1 MKMLDGWLRTQ
12 DDTEKMPHTLRN
24 DDCLSTSFSEHILI
38 YAGKIRNQYI
48 PSCVHVCI
56 CKSDVFYPWSLCIFI
71 GRECGLNIYF
81 LLQKDEI
88 QHPLPSVNIG
98 SYKSKN
104 TGGGRGVVVLIM
116 CSSSPL
122 VVCSN
127 RNLSVERF
135 FPGWSNDT
143 NTRTAIYNE

>member
-1 MKMLDGWLRTQ
+1 MLDGWLWTQ
-12 DDTEKMPHTLRN
+12 DDTENAPDSKEW
-24 DDCLSTSFSEHILI
+24 CLPIGLSFSENILI
-38 YAGKIRNQYI
+38 CAGKRRNQYTL
-48 PSCVHVCI
+48 SCVHACI
-56 CKSDVFYPWSLCIFI
+56 CKSDIFYPWPSCIFI

-88 QHPLPSVNIG
+88 QHALSSVSIG

-104 TGGGRGVVVLIM
+104 TGAVVLIM

-127 RNLSVERF
+127 RNPYKERF
-135 FPGWSNDT
+135 FPGWSNDIS
-143 NTRTAIYNE
+143 TRTAIHNK